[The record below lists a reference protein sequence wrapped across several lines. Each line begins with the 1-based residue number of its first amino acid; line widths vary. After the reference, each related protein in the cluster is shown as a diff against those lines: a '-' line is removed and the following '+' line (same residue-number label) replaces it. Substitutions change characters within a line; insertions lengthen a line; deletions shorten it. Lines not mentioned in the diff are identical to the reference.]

1 VEPRPAREL
10 LTVRTTLLLLIT
22 PLLTACSIRARAD
35 EFHDKHAPGAD
46 ATTLAGT
53 TTSAGTSTTTDHA
66 SDPEQTS
73 TTGTTGTTGDPSATG
88 TSTDATT
95 APPDPSSTGDTAAPP
110 PVCGDG
116 LVEGDEECDDAN
128 VVDIDECDN
137 TCARAYFIFVTSEF
151 GYTGKLN
158 GLKGADA
165 RCRNRAALAGLPR
178 WDHYMALLS
187 DSTTSAAARLHH
199 ARGHYRLIN
208 GLPVAHGWDAL
219 MNEPLTH
226 PINVTEL
233 STTLDI
239 DVWTG
244 TVPGGAAVPGAA
256 HCGDWTIEADDVLG
270 HFGSSSEVGPR
281 WLMWDNPKVNPTVCF
296 GNNALYCVEQP

>member
-1 VEPRPAREL
+1 MH
-10 LTVRTTLLLLIT
+10 TTLLLLIT
-22 PLLTACSIRARAD
+22 PLLAACSIRARAD
-35 EFHDKHAPGAD
+35 EFYDKHAPGAD

-53 TTSAGTSTTTDHA
+53 TTAAETTGTTTTHA
-66 SDPEQTS
+66 SGPEQAS
-73 TTGTTGTTGDPSATG
+73 SGDTTGTTGDPASATG
-88 TSTDATT
+88 TSTAATT
-95 APPDPSSTGDTAAPP
+95 APPDTSSTGDPAAPP
-110 PVCGDG
+110 AVCGDG

-128 VVDIDECDN
+128 AVDIDECDN
-137 TCARAYFIFVTSEF
+137 ACARAYFIFVTSEF

-178 WDHYMALLS
+178 WDHYSALLS

-199 ARGHYRLIN
+199 ARGYYRLIN
-208 GLPVAHGWDAL
+208 GLPVAHGWHAL
-219 MNEPLTH
+219 MNEPLAH

-239 DVWTG
+239 NVWTG
-244 TVPGGAAVPGAA
+244 TGPGGAAIPGAA

-270 HFGSSSEVGPR
+270 HYGKSGQVGPG
-281 WLMWDNPKVNPTVCF
+281 WLVWDNPKTNPTVCF
-296 GNNALYCVEQP
+296 ANSALYCIEQP